1 LQEGEILL
9 IHLNPDPTPWYDSPA
24 TKIIAEFE
32 SVVTLISLFVVWYIF
47 LKKLGMPYPLRYFFE
62 TIFKLKR
69 YHLSCANY
77 KTPLATLFKS
87 QLFALRLNKILIQ
100 TGIYSGKP
108 NSIGLDCW
116 MLDGDVPVQETLSE
130 IDNLIAKSFTT
141 DQKGYYLEL
150 KTLWRRE
157 LNLTIDSQ
165 WYIVYTSSILAIS
178 GMVLRESTMHSA
190 FLKVIRQV
198 EHKSLRKKEE
208 FTEQQTQD
216 VIDFLSYLIETKT
229 DRDEFRN
236 LSEIIFNQGNYQI
249 TLDKKDDLEVLFM
262 SKSVPGGNQYDF

>member
-1 LQEGEILL
+1 LL
-9 IHLNPDPTPWYDSPA
+9 IHLDPDPTPWYDSPA
-24 TKIIAEFE
+24 TKIIADFE

-47 LKKLGMPYPLRYFFE
+47 LKKLGLPYPLRYFFE
-62 TIFKLKR
+62 TVFRLKR
-69 YHLSCANY
+69 YHLSCTNY
-77 KTPLATLFKS
+77 KTPLVSLFKS
-87 QLFALRLNKILIQ
+87 QLFALHLNKILTQ

-116 MLDGDVPVQETLSE
+116 MLDGDVPVQETLSK
-130 IDNLIAKSFTT
+130 IDSLIAKSFTV

-208 FTEQQTQD
+208 FTEKQTQD
-216 VIDFLSYLIETKT
+216 VLDFLSHLIENKV
-229 DRDEFRN
+229 DREEFRN
-236 LSEIIFNQGNYQI
+236 QSKYLFNQSSFAI
-249 TLDKKDDLEVLFM
+249 TLDKKDQLEELFM
-262 SKSVPGGNQYDF
+262 SKSVPGGNQYEY

>member
-1 LQEGEILL
+1 LL
-9 IHLNPDPTPWYDSPA
+9 IHIDPDPTPWYDSPA
-24 TKIIAEFE
+24 TKIIADFE
-32 SVVTLISLFVVWYIF
+32 SVVTLISLFVIWYIF
-47 LKKLGMPYPLRYFFE
+47 LKKLGMPYPVRYFLE
-62 TIFKLKR
+62 TIFRLKR

-77 KTPLATLFKS
+77 KTPASTLFKS
-87 QLFALRLNKILIQ
+87 QMFALGLNKILIQ

-116 MLDGDVPVQETLSE
+116 MLDGDVPVQETLSM
-130 IDNLIAKSFTT
+130 IDSLVAKSFTR

-178 GMVLRESTMHSA
+178 GMVLRESIMHSA

-208 FTEQQTQD
+208 FTKKQTQD
-216 VIDFLSYLIETKT
+216 VIDFLSYLIE
-229 DRDEFRN
+229 DRLTQESFRDAAS
-236 LSEIIFNQGNYQI
+236 LLFNQGNFQI
-249 TLDKKDDLEVLFM
+249 TLDKKDELEELFM
-262 SKSVPGGNQYDF
+262 SKSVPGGNDYEY